1 MNLAQH
7 LIEHAALGIDGKPL
21 VGWNYKGDLAST
33 AALPATGTKSEAYT
47 IDGDVWAW
55 NGAAW
60 VNIGSVRGPQGQ
72 KGDTGDTGATGP
84 QGPEGPAGPTT
95 WAGITDKPG
104 LVAES
109 NGTASGLTLNDGYT
123 EEIFAVS
130 GTTPAL
136 SPTNGSIQTWTLS
149 GGSTPTAGTWANGQ
163 SITLMIDDGS
173 AHTITWTALAVTWKT
188 GGGTAPKLQTTGFT
202 AIALWKVGNVIYGA
216 RVGDA

>member
-1 MNLAQH
+1 MEFIMDAFVLPENPTEG
-7 LIEHAALGIDGKPL
+7 LITDVVEGRRLIYTGGRWKTYRPDSANPPIHNHDIADVSGLQDILNNKAEADH
-21 VGWNYKGDLAST
+21 SH
-33 AALPATGTKSEAYT
+33 ALPTANS
-47 IDGDVWAW
+47 I
-55 NGAAW
+55 GAVAA
-60 VNIGSVRGPQGQ
+60 IG
-72 KGDTGDTGATGP
+72 
-84 QGPEGPAGPTT
+84 
-95 WAGITDKPG
+95 
-104 LVAES
+104 
-109 NGTASGLTLNDGYT
+109 GTASGLTLNDGYT

-173 AHTITWTALAVTWKT
+173 AHTITWTSLAVTWKT
-188 GGGTAPKLQTTGFT
+188 GGGTAPTLQTTGFT